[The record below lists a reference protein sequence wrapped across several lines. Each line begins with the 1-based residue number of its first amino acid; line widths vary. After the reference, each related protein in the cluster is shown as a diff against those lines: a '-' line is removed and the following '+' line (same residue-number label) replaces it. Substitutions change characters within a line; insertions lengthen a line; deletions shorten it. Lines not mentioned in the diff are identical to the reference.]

1 MDKQYKIKEEGV
13 KTFKPSFLLGNF
25 KIQIRNLGTGRF
37 AIPRSPRNID
47 IKIGIWTR
55 IGSTFW

>member
-1 MDKQYKIKEEGV
+1 MDEQYKIKEEGV
-13 KTFKPSFLLGNF
+13 KTFKPSFLWGNF

-47 IKIGIWTR
+47 IKIGI
-55 IGSTFW
+55 